1 MAKKRSKI
9 DAALEEEIVEDEL
22 DAMQDHVE
30 EDWDEEDDWSAGLT
44 VQKVETGQQIRMN
57 VLVYGLIGVGK
68 TRLLGSAMYCEH
80 TKPMLLVD
88 VEGGTLSL
96 SGSDIDVV
104 RPQNFSEI
112 QELYDYLRYDN
123 HQYRSVGID
132 SVTEIQRKLSM
143 ADILGTLQ
151 EDASYTNLAG
161 HTPPQRYDWLS
172 SGEQM
177 RRFIRAFKDL
187 AYLPDESRR
196 IHVFLTALEKRDEER
211 GIVCPSLPGILGVEI
226 GAAVDVLARMSVK
239 TIEQETEDGL
249 RVKQRRHLSLRE
261 EIDPVDETRY
271 LAKSRTP
278 ENVSFP
284 KEVWNP
290 TVDKLLEHWLS

>member
-1 MAKKRSKI
+1 MKKKPRRRAEK
-9 DAALEEEIVEDEL
+9 EEEGVGHARGDS
-22 DAMQDHVE
+22 E
-30 EDWDEEDDWSAGLT
+30 EEWSESGLT
-44 VQKVETGQQIRMN
+44 VQKVWKGSDIRMN
-57 VLVYGLIGVGK
+57 ILIYGLIGVGK

-80 TKPMLLVD
+80 TTPMLLVD

-104 RPQNFSEI
+104 RPQHFGEI
-112 QELYDYLRYDN
+112 QELYDFLRFENDR
-123 HQYRSVGID
+123 YRSVGID

-143 ADILGTLQ
+143 ADIVGTLQ

-187 AYLPDESRR
+187 AYLPEEERR
-196 IHVFLTALEKRDEER
+196 IHVFMTALEKQDEER
-211 GIVCPSLPGILGVEI
+211 NLVCPSLPGVLGVEI
-226 GAAVDVLARMSVK
+226 GAAVDVLARMSIQSEE
-239 TIEQETEDGL
+239 IESDGVPRL
-249 RVKQRRHLSLRE
+249 RRRRHLSLRE
-261 EIDPVDETRY
+261 TVDPETDTKY

-278 ENVSFP
+278 EKTRFP
-284 KEVWNP
+284 KEIWNP
-290 TVDKLLEHWLS
+290 SVAKLLEHWIA